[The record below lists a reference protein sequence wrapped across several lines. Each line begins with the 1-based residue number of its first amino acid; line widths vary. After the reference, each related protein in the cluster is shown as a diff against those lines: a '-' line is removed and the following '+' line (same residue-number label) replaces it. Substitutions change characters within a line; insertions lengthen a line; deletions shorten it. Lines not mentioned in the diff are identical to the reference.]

1 MIKRVPPSSDPALD
15 LAVLPD
21 SHPAVPA
28 VVQEELVRL
37 PSEQPPVITTP
48 QCPSVSS
55 ESAAALQP
63 ASDFPRTRNRRVTR
77 KPDRYGNLVPH

>member
-15 LAVLPD
+15 LAVLSH

-28 VVQEELVRL
+28 VVQEEMVAL
-37 PSEQPPVITTP
+37 PSEQPPVITAT
-48 QCPSVSS
+48 QSPSVSS

-63 ASDFPRTRNRRVTR
+63 ASDLPRTRPLRVTR